1 MSRYLLLFLI
11 LSKHLH
17 SILKACRTGLN
28 LPRPVIADVWRAFW
42 LIVRTSGYRL
52 LLILALLACSSE
64 ECKSQDYRYVVD
76 SLERQLPLAKSH
88 DDRMKVLSEGLKAT
102 LFNDIDLAYNY
113 VLRFEKEAELSGDS
127 SEIARSKNFFGLQAA
142 TAGDHYR
149 AISEYEDALVWY
161 EALRDTMMIGMMHNN
176 IGAAYEFQA
185 DREKSIEY
193 FGIAHKYFEM
203 AGQEEWAFFTK
214 FNIAEQYYAQDR
226 LLEAEPIYQEA
237 MPYFKEEGYYNQVV
251 QSQVKLAKINL
262 MMVGAAEAIELTEQI
277 MIDERVT
284 DKATLVMYEVLY
296 CEVLTELDRLSE
308 AYPHCNRAVRIADD
322 FGAQKERASAYST
335 MYYYL
340 KKKGQFEEALGIHEQ
355 LMALNDSVVNAMKDK
370 QIVNLLTK
378 YEIREKEKEIGVKD
392 LQLEQREN
400 EADYFRLLLILVGVL
415 MVGAVIFTLS
425 RLRTNQKLRGQ
436 KEVIQKSL
444 NDRELLLREIHHR
457 VKNNLQVIS
466 SILSI
471 QSRDIND
478 EAALQ
483 AINEARSRVKSMALI
498 HQDLYG
504 DDNLRGIRAQ
514 PYITKLS
521 NSLFST
527 YRIDKNR
534 VRLHT
539 DIQDLLIDVDTT
551 VPLGLILNELVTNS
565 LKYAFPDDREGDIF
579 VEFREVDDTLRMHV
593 WDNGIGIP
601 EEKEEASKESFGM
614 KMIRAFSKKL
624 DATWEINGEE
634 GTSVSLVI
642 KNYKLAD

>member
-1 MSRYLLLFLI
+1 MFLI
-11 LSKHLH
+11 VMLSV
-17 SILKACRTGLN
+17 
-28 LPRPVIADVWRAFW
+28 PVRQ
-42 LIVRTSGYRL
+42 LG
-52 LLILALLACSSE
+52 
-64 ECKSQDYRYVVD
+64 QDYRFVLD
-76 SLERQLPLAKSH
+76 SLEKEIPKRSTH
-88 DDRMKVLSEGLKAT
+88 DERLKLLSECLKNT
-102 LFNDIDLAYNY
+102 LYNDIDLAYSY
-113 VLRFEKEAELSGDS
+113 VLRFEKEALLSRDS

-161 EALRDTMMIGMMHNN
+161 ESLGDTMMIGMMYNN

-193 FGIAHKYFEM
+193 FSTAYTYF
-203 AGQEEWAFFTK
+203 QEAEQEDWAFFTK
-214 FNIAEQYYAQDR
+214 FNIAEQYYAQNR

-237 MPYFKEEGYYNQVV
+237 LPFFKQNGYYNEFV
-251 QSQVKLAKINL
+251 QAQVKLAQINFL
-262 MMVGAAEAIELTEQI
+262 MVGAAEAIELTEGIQV
-277 MIDERVT
+277 DQRVT
-284 DKATLVMYEVLY
+284 DKVTIVLYEVLY
-296 CEVLTELDRLSE
+296 CDILTELDRLVEAHSHCSE
-308 AYPHCNRAVRIADD
+308 AIRIADEY
-322 FGAQKERASAYST
+322 GANRERSTAYTS
-335 MYYYL
+335 MYEYL
-340 KKKGQFEEALGIHEQ
+340 KQKGQYKNALDVHEQ

-378 YEIREKEKEIGVKD
+378 YEIREKEKELGVKD
-392 LQLEQREN
+392 LQLEQKEQQ
-400 EADYFRLLLILVGVL
+400 ADSFRLLLMLVGVL
-415 MVGAVIFTLS
+415 MIGAVVFIIT
-425 RLRTNQKLRGQ
+425 RVRTNQKLTKQ

-471 QSRDIND
+471 QSRDIKD
-478 EAALQ
+478 ESALR
-483 AINEARSRVKSMALI
+483 AITEARSRVKSMALI

-504 DDNLRGIRAQ
+504 DDSLRGVRAK
-514 PYITKLS
+514 PYMTKLS

-527 YRIDKNR
+527 YRVDKDR

-551 VPLGLILNELVTNS
+551 VPIGLILNELVTNS
-565 LKYAFPDDREGDIF
+565 LKYAFPNEREGDIH
-579 VEFREVDDTLRMHV
+579 VELKEIENTLLLHV

-601 EEKEEASKESFGM
+601 EEKEEASRESFGM

-642 KNYKLAD
+642 KNYQLAN